1 MINFFF
7 DEKLKEEFVN
17 YLLEEGFEII
27 QGYKFLNKNSGG
39 NLYKKFM
46 LRNNI
51 LKNNVL
57 YKKEYGKLDKTKEK
71 LLITKGLNNLSYYIK
86 IVENIISKIKYNRCF
101 YNGAFDYIYSGD
113 TYNPVIKLILPLY
126 KDWTGCV
133 HRGCIINC
141 STYIDKNKK
150 EVKKPDIC
158 SKDFEKIK
166 KWIKEHTV
174 KIETNVGNKSK
185 EYIIEDYVSKYII
198 KYYDEK
204 EVDFIRIA
212 EYKSLY

>member
-1 MINFFF
+1 MIEMTNFFF

-17 YLLEEGFEII
+17 YLLDEGFEII

-71 LLITKGLNNLSYYIK
+71 LLITKGLNNLLYYIK

-101 YNGAFDYIYSGD
+101 YNGAFDYI
-113 TYNPVIKLILPLY
+113 
-126 KDWTGCV
+126 
-133 HRGCIINC
+133 
-141 STYIDKNKK
+141 
-150 EVKKPDIC
+150 
-158 SKDFEKIK
+158 
-166 KWIKEHTV
+166 
-174 KIETNVGNKSK
+174 
-185 EYIIEDYVSKYII
+185 
-198 KYYDEK
+198 
-204 EVDFIRIA
+204 
-212 EYKSLY
+212 